1 MQAEINGFENFGI
14 NSDIGLIKLMDDA
27 LVKMGQAVYKDIQQ
41 KIDSGINPS
50 GGSMPKNKPNTVA
63 SKRYHNS
70 PNPTTYGKDTG
81 KTMGSLR
88 QSLRK
93 GASGLSES
101 VVYFNGAENARI
113 AAYLNFGTKAHVIK
127 AKNVPLLSFVTTK
140 GRVQKKEVNHPGT
153 PETQFFSISEE
164 AETQLDKINGQFLE
178 MVLEGLRK

>member
-1 MQAEINGFENFGI
+1 MDFKDFGL
-14 NSDIGLIKLMDDA
+14 NTALDIEKQGEEA
-27 LVKMGQAVYKDIQQ
+27 LKKMGQAVYKDIQQ

-81 KTMGSLR
+81 KTMSSLR

-93 GASGLSES
+93 GANGIPES

-127 AKNVPLLSFVTTK
+127 AKNVPLLSFVTTQ
-140 GRVQKKEVNHPGT
+140 GRQSAKEVNHPGT
-153 PETQFFSISEE
+153 PKTDFFSISEE
-164 AETQLDKINGQFLE
+164 AENAINKINDDFLE
-178 MVLEGLRK
+178 MVLRNITK